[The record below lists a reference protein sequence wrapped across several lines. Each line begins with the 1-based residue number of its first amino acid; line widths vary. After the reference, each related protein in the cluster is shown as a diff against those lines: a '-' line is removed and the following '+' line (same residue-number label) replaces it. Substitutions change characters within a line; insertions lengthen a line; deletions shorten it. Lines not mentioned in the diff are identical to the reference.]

1 MKSILIGLSLFATL
15 PLFALEISD
24 EGRREAQLFNTYLEA
39 VYKYAGD
46 APRAFAALQK
56 ALELS
61 PDSKY
66 LRRSLVSLAI
76 SMNKPELAQV
86 YADYINM
93 GENEAEDYAV
103 YAAYQLQTGNRQ
115 EALAAYEKAVA
126 LMPENMELL
135 YQYLLVLSTTDF
147 DKMIAVL
154 KKVAVDQPAIAAQA
168 YTQIGTWYM
177 RRQQTDQALVYFN
190 KAIVADPN
198 DPAPRLAK
206 ADIYERTS
214 QFFLMLHEFE
224 ELEKIGYANAGV
236 FSRMGAV
243 FAVVKD
249 FPKAEEY
256 FLKAKK
262 ADAHEPASNYFL
274 SMFAEQKGDYA
285 AAIAYLKDGSDYSTN
300 ASHWLQVSFLQQK
313 LNQPQESLKTLA
325 EAYKRFEDNVE
336 IGFFYGLLLNDQKE
350 CKKAA
355 HVFKKLL
362 QTRPDYIDARLH
374 YAYALESLKKYKE
387 METQIQFILSKQ
399 PHHAPALNLLA
410 YSLAE
415 REVRLE
421 EALELVTRALAVSPN
436 DVSFRDTLGWIYV
449 KQGKLPQAEQI
460 FESLSPEIV
469 NQYPEIAYHIAVLR
483 LAQGRTEEGLTLL
496 NRARTGWPAAE
507 KLYKKLSR

>member
-1 MKSILIGLSLFATL
+1 MKSILIGLGLLTTL

-24 EGRREAQLFNTYLEA
+24 EGRQEARLFNTYLEA
-39 VYKYAGD
+39 VYKYADD
-46 APRAFAALQK
+46 APRAFATLQK
-56 ALELS
+56 ALELA

-76 SMNKPELAQV
+76 SMDKPELAQP
-86 YADYINM
+86 YADYINTD
-93 GENEAEDYAV
+93 ENEADDYAV
-103 YAAYQLQTGNRQ
+103 YGTYQLQTGNRQ

-126 LMPENMELL
+126 LAPDNVELL

-147 DKMIAVL
+147 EKMIAVL
-154 KKVAVDQPAIAAQA
+154 EKTAQDQPSIAAQA

-177 RRQQTDQALVYFN
+177 RRQQTGKALAYFD
-190 KAIVADPN
+190 KAISADPN

-206 ADIYERTS
+206 ADVYERTS

-224 ELEKIGYANAGV
+224 ELEKMGYANAGV

-243 FAVVKD
+243 FVVVKD
-249 FPKAEEY
+249 FSKAEEY

-262 ADAHEPASNYFL
+262 ADAHDPASNYFL

-285 AAIAYLKDGSDYSTN
+285 AAISYLKDGSDYPTN

-325 EAYKRFEDNVE
+325 EAYKLFKDNVE

-350 CKKAA
+350 YKKAA
-355 HVFKKLL
+355 RVFKKLL
-362 QTRPDYIDARLH
+362 ESRPDYIDARLH
-374 YAYALESLKKYKE
+374 YAYALESLKKYKD

-399 PHHAPALNLLA
+399 PQHAPALNLLA

-415 REVRLE
+415 RETRLD
-421 EALELVTRALAVSPN
+421 EAQELVTRALAVSPN
-436 DVSFRDTLGWIYV
+436 DVSFQDTLGWVYI
-449 KQGKLPQAEQI
+449 KQGKPAQAAQI
-460 FESLSPEIV
+460 FDSFLPETI

-483 LAQGRTEEGLTLL
+483 LAQGRTEEGLILL
-496 NRARTGWPAAE
+496 NQARAGWPAAE
-507 KLYKKLSR
+507 KLYKKLTR